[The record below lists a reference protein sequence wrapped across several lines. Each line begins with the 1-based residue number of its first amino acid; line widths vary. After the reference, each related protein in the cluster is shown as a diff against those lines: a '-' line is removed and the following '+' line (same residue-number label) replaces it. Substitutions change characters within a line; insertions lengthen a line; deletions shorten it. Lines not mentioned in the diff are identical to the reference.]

1 MMRAY
6 VISALAGAF
15 ALGVATASLA
25 AAGQFD
31 DMCSWGL
38 ANDKDVKTDCS
49 VNTMIKGKTYC
60 FSSPEAKAD
69 FMKNP
74 DANLA
79 KAESFYK
86 SEHKG

>member
-1 MMRAY
+1 MTRRSLT
-6 VISALAGAF
+6 SALAGAF
-15 ALGVATASLA
+15 LLGGATVALA
-25 AAGQFD
+25 ATGQFD
-31 DMCSWGL
+31 NMCSWGL
-38 ANDKDVKTDCS
+38 ANHKDVQTNCS
-49 VNTMIKGKTYC
+49 VSETIKGKTYC
-60 FSSPEAKAD
+60 FSSPEAKAN